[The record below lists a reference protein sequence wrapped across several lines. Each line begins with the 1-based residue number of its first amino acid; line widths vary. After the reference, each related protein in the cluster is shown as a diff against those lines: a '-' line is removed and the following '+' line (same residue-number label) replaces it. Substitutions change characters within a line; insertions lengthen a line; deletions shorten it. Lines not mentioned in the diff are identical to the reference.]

1 MGQKKNKK
9 SNPKDKKKI
18 AKSKPVSKLNKI
30 VPDSWEIEESSE
42 GKILTFYRLDK
53 KLAEIPVTPEVLSE
67 IMVKLSENIIVD
79 ENIADSWTYRSPIE
93 SDKPDYLT
101 LLKDGKILGTLPV
114 DKNDGTKLLSKLEHY
129 KATVPF
135 KKRFKSW
142 RKNHKI
148 MFFFSS
154 IITLI
159 IGGSMIWGLL
169 SSFIKL

>member
-9 SNPKDKKKI
+9 KDIKDKKKI
-18 AKSKPVSKLNKI
+18 AKSKSISKLNKI

-42 GKILTFYRLDK
+42 GKILTFYRMDK
-53 KLAEIPVTPEVLSE
+53 KLAEIPVTPDVLSE

-93 SDKPDYLT
+93 PNKPDYLT

-114 DKNDGTKLLSKLEHY
+114 DKNDGTKLLSKMEHY
-129 KATVPF
+129 KEQLPF
-135 KKRFKSW
+135 KTRFNRW

-148 MFFFSS
+148 MFFFSMLIS
-154 IITLI
+154 ILV
-159 IGGSMIWGLL
+159 GGSMFWGLL
-169 SSFIKL
+169 SSFIKF